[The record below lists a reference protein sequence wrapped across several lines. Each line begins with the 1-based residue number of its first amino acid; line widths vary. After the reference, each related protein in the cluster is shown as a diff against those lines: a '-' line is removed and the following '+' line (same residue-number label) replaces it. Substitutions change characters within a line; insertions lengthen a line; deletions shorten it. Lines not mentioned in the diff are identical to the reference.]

1 MRSARHGLLG
11 LTSFLALATLQA
23 DGMAGERQDAAS
35 PACETWLRR
44 TLKAVE
50 ASSTLRH
57 RDTVVLAVAHAC
69 PGVPE
74 VLRAAAVSYKKARTE
89 KTKARILAD
98 AATVVLQRACSAS
111 APLGTAERLVAECP
125 LPGPGEKAHPAVL
138 GRMRAADYL
147 FLNALMTS
155 LIAANAYDATA
166 YRIVLEFIVSSAQ
179 LGEERKATTRK

>member
-1 MRSARHGLLG
+1 
-11 LTSFLALATLQA
+11 LALATLQA

>member
-1 MRSARHGLLG
+1 MRSARYGLIG
-11 LTSFLALATLQA
+11 LTTFLALSMFQP
-23 DGMAGERQDAAS
+23 DGMASDRQDAAS
-35 PACETWLRR
+35 PACDTWLKR

-57 RDTVVLAVAHAC
+57 RDTVVLAVTHAC
-69 PGVPE
+69 IAVPE
-74 VLRAAAVSYKKARTE
+74 GLRAAAVSYKKARTE
-89 KTKARILAD
+89 KTKAQILAD
-98 AATVVLQRACSAS
+98 AATAVLQHRCSAS
-111 APLGTAERLVAECP
+111 DPLGTAEGLVAECP

-155 LIAANAYDATA
+155 LIAADKYDATA
-166 YRIVLEFIVSSAQ
+166 YRIVLEFIVSSAE

>member
-1 MRSARHGLLG
+1 MTAARHGLIG
-11 LTSFLALATLQA
+11 LASSLVLATLQA
-23 DGMAGERQDAAS
+23 DGVVGQQQDFA
-35 PACETWLRR
+35 PPKCEIWLRR

-57 RDTVVLAVAHAC
+57 RDTVILAVTHAC
-69 PGVPE
+69 VAGPE

-98 AATVVLQRACSAS
+98 AATAVLQRDCSAS
-111 APLGTAERLVAECP
+111 DPLATAERLVAECP

-147 FLNALMTS
+147 FLDALMTS
-155 LIAANAYDATA
+155 LIAANEYDDTA

-179 LGEERKATTRK
+179 LGEDRKATTRK